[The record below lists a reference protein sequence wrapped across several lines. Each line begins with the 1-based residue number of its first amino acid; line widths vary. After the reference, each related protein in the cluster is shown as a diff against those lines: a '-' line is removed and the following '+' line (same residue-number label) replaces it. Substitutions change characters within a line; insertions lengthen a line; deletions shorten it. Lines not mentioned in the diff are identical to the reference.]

1 MGLSFR
7 PVKRPWNVLGLLLE
21 VDRLWMPKAFQ
32 SRLLYRSAIPSPMVA
47 FVWTTGHA
55 LVEVP
60 EAPTRTKRVKIAA
73 SRAWAERQR
82 RVLTQLWY
90 TVGWCS
96 GKHLITFFFFRVWFF
111 MFEATRDCWCIPA
124 FRCSLDATVLFDVN
138 YRGREQDVLCAN
150 VSCHSGCRPLTM
162 NS

>member
-1 MGLSFR
+1 
-7 PVKRPWNVLGLLLE
+7 
-21 VDRLWMPKAFQ
+21 MPKAFQ

-90 TVGWCS
+90 TVG
-96 GKHLITFFFFRVWFF
+96 
-111 MFEATRDCWCIPA
+111 
-124 FRCSLDATVLFDVN
+124 
-138 YRGREQDVLCAN
+138 
-150 VSCHSGCRPLTM
+150 
-162 NS
+162 